1 MCFQDE
7 VLIRLKKKG
16 VKAAYQ
22 PSGPSGGRFHISPL
36 TVDGMSVHGRVPPA
50 VSSTHPLG
58 GWRHCESTVTCLV
71 QEHN

>member
-36 TVDGMSVHGRVPPA
+36 TVDGMSVHGRVTSSSKFHPPI
-50 VSSTHPLG
+50 
-58 GWRHCESTVTCLV
+58 GWMEAL
-71 QEHN
+71 